1 MNRLNR
7 SILLF
12 PTKNVLSMLLVI
24 NLLDTVVDSGNGLC
38 SENNLRGGLPQ
49 TSSNVYF
56 ILLGGRRAY
65 MQVVPTHK
73 MEVAFLLHSFRRS
86 SVVVRHWNSVLLVS
100 CGQQRQL
107 HTEGLLNEN

>member
-12 PTKNVLSMLLVI
+12 PTKHVLSMLLVI

-38 SENNLRGGLPQ
+38 SENNLRSGLPQ

-56 ILLGGRRAY
+56 IFIRRPSCIYARRAD
-65 MQVVPTHK
+65 
-73 MEVAFLLHSFRRS
+73 S
-86 SVVVRHWNSVLLVS
+86 
-100 CGQQRQL
+100 
-107 HTEGLLNEN
+107 